1 MLLAPKEPI
10 ELSGNGE
17 EGLGFGGSDHPDQ
30 TKLDLGGGGMNRG
43 DLDGSIDEGG
53 SGEELGGMMEDDD
66 DEDGVKC
73 IKCEKSFQ
81 DIFRYAVIKI
91 YLSYVGK

>member
-10 ELSGNGE
+10 ELTGNGE
-17 EGLGFGGSDHPDQ
+17 EGFGFGSGVGSDNPDQ
-30 TKLDLGGGGMNRG
+30 TKLDE
-43 DLDGSIDEGG
+43 SIEEG
-53 SGEELGGMMEDDD
+53 SGEEEGGVQEEDD

-81 DIFRYAVIKI
+81 DIFR
-91 YLSYVGK
+91 